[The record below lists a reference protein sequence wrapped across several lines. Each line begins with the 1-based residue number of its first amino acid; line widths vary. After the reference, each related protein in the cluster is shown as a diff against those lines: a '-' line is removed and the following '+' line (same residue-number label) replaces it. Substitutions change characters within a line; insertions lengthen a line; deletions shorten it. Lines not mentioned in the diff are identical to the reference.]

1 MTKIYSNHQLRG
13 GIDVFGI
20 DNTRLLQPKK
30 LDGFGY
36 SKEELAKIMDYE
48 KKKSIE
54 NTVKETTASKSKCD
68 FAIEELED
76 RYVISPI
83 KYHDGLYEVSWS
95 RELLDSGNNY
105 NKDEWI
111 ENLKDSEWCL
121 PSGPL
126 YYATLKALYQNKDGN
141 NKELIKKLRTSFKED
156 FVKHI

>member
-1 MTKIYSNHQLRG
+1 MNSDKISG
-13 GIDVFGI
+13 KDVFGY
-20 DNTRLLQPKK
+20 DNSTSLKPKETN
-30 LDGFGY
+30 GFGY
-36 SKEELAKIMDYE
+36 SPEELARIMDYE
-48 KKKSIE
+48 KNKSIE

-111 ENLKDSEWCL
+111 ENLKDSEWSL

-126 YYATLKALYQNKDGN
+126 YSATFKALDQNKDGN